1 MKNALTFLFMFLSI
15 SLLAQTSGK
24 WNLDPNGTYYTDSLI
39 LKDTPRK
46 IEFLLASYEGSAS
59 VMYDS
64 GFVKV
69 GNIRWGGT
77 MNINGYGGSLNVTLE
92 ESIFKKNGKLAPH
105 WEARTKEMLTKAILS
120 ELEYYK

>member
-24 WNLDPNGTYYTDSLI
+24 WNLDPNGMYYTDSLI
-39 LKDTPRK
+39 LKDIPRK

-77 MNINGYGGSLNVTLE
+77 MNING
-92 ESIFKKNGKLAPH
+92 
-105 WEARTKEMLTKAILS
+105 
-120 ELEYYK
+120 